1 MMSQPF
7 STASEA
13 LQTNKANGARTAFWE
28 RLGILYV
35 RIALGSVCMRLRYR
49 QAIYRDPY
57 FLSGI
62 VSGVSLESTTK
73 TANRLA
79 GSLSL
84 AFSLIL

>member
-1 MMSQPF
+1 MRCVVSMPVAFIAALVLEAGRCSLLCEGGSQ
-7 STASEA
+7 
-13 LQTNKANGARTAFWE
+13 
-28 RLGILYV
+28 GI
-35 RIALGSVCMRLRYR
+35 ACGLRYR

>member
-1 MMSQPF
+1 MP
-7 STASEA
+7 
-13 LQTNKANGARTAFWE
+13 ARPSLMNVLFGLMNVA
-28 RLGILYV
+28 RGH
-35 RIALGSVCMRLRYR
+35 CMRLRHR